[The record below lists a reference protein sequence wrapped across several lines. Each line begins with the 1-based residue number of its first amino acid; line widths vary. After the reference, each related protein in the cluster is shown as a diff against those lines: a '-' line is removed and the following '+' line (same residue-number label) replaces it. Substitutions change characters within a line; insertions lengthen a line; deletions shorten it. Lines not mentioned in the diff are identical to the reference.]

1 MVPWCFSDSGYSC
14 ERHSSQSRWAVLSS
28 FPVLASNCLA
38 AASVAI
44 LPWSGFV
51 SYRLHDHVDCD
62 CAQFAHEITCCA
74 LNFVLVLA
82 VLLES
87 ELGAKSQIGST

>member
-38 AASVAI
+38 AAQLLYFLGLGLLVIGCMIMSTAIVQDLRTELLVA
-44 LPWSGFV
+44 
-51 SYRLHDHVDCD
+51 R
-62 CAQFAHEITCCA
+62 
-74 LNFVLVLA
+74 
-82 VLLES
+82 
-87 ELGAKSQIGST
+87 

>member
-1 MVPWCFSDSGYSC
+1 MVESGVGSVKRFPSALVIQAILASVTQVRVDGLSCLAFS
-14 ERHSSQSRWAVLSS
+14 
-28 FPVLASNCLA
+28 VLASNYSA
-38 AASVAI
+38 AALVAV

-62 CAQFAHEITCCA
+62 CARFAHGITCCA

-82 VLLES
+82 VLLDS
-87 ELGAKSQIGST
+87 